1 MQLERPCDVEAL
13 YLLKSS
19 DPSCDRSPS
28 PSPVGGL
35 NAPKFGTLVPN
46 RVFVGGIDPSTTEA
60 ELYALFSNYGNVKAT
75 KLIAD
80 RAGVSKGYGF
90 VTFETEEEAR
100 RMQTEADN
108 LVLKDRKLNIAPA
121 IKKQPFGRMY
131 NESVQLVPNG
141 TIIYQN
147 GVPCTYH
154 NGMAFY
160 SPPDSLYQLPQQQA
174 ACSLVY
180 GQPVYLPPQ
189 QYQHQP
195 TMSPQWAASNTW
207 RLTPQ
212 TGSASITSEGG
223 ALFPSLLPPY
233 IFFLFTQKLLTFISM
248 KDRKDNGPFY
258 LSLTSSV
265 SGQFLHSSVPP
276 VTTTPTSSEVYH
288 YHAIPQHA
296 YTLTSPTK
304 SPVVQL
310 SPYGEYVD
318 IAVLESECEGSRTTS
333 IKKATDP
340 GQVGFFSSN
349 TKCHCSG
356 DGTARRHHL
365 VPKIVNGVTVMAYP
379 TSVVFT
385 TPPPIS
391 AKASGDCETV
401 TMATVGEVGFI

>member
-212 TGSASITSEGG
+212 T
-223 ALFPSLLPPY
+223 
-233 IFFLFTQKLLTFISM
+233 
-248 KDRKDNGPFY
+248 
-258 LSLTSSV
+258 SSV